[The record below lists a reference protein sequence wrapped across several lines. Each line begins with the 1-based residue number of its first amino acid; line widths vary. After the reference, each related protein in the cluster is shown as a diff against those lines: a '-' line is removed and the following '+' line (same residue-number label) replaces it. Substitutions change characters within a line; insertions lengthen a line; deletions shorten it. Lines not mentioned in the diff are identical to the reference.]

1 MIPAKRSRASLGAPA
16 LIITANA
23 RRSGRYQ
30 SSAPVCLFALSQHHR
45 RANCAR
51 PTDKQMKGTKIDC
64 LWRACLPNS
73 RARPERETRPT
84 RARDREN
91 SQRRPF
97 LFGRRVCVR
106 MFADKDESERRPR
119 LICASISR
127 RRRRRRLASGSCEAL
142 SSRASGFSCARE
154 FERRRE
160 NSQKLGQP
168 LAAVGQ
174 LPARRSPLGAHFC
187 HEQMRRLSRRLAFES
202 LWRAESL
209 IESAR
214 AAKAAPASSS
224 PPRAVMDF
232 VTCENNET
240 ARR

>member
-1 MIPAKRSRASLGAPA
+1 MIASSARVYRILALGPNER
-16 LIITANA
+16 LA
-23 RRSGRYQ
+23 RRELEIERIL
-30 SSAPVCLFALSQHHR
+30 SSSHSCSAAVCA
-45 RANCAR
+45 
-51 PTDKQMKGTKIDC
+51 
-64 LWRACLPNS
+64 
-73 RARPERETRPT
+73 
-84 RARDREN
+84 
-91 SQRRPF
+91 
-97 LFGRRVCVR
+97 R